1 MLQVGKNAPNFCL
14 PDADMKMVSLSSFK
28 NKKNIV
34 FYFYPKDDTAGC
46 TTQALEL
53 SDLGDQFAKFNTVI
67 LGVNRDDCISHAS
80 FRDKH
85 GITIRLLSDNDN
97 ETCKKYDVLQKKEIN
112 GEIKICFTRSTF
124 IIDKQGVLRHT
135 FYAISVKNHAT
146 RILEAIKNI

>member
-1 MLQVGKNAPNFCL
+1 MLQVGESAPNFYL

-34 FYFYPKDDTAGC
+34 LYFYPKDDTPGC
-46 TTQALEL
+46 TAQALAL
-53 SDLGDQFAKFNTVI
+53 SDLEDHFAKFNTVI
-67 LGVNRDDCISHAS
+67 LGVSRDDCISHGS

-124 IIDKQGVLRHT
+124 IIDKQSVLRHI
-135 FYAISVKNHAT
+135 FYGVSVQNHAT